1 MYIIYIPIIF
11 LFILFFTMLQER
23 IKRNRNNKQGD
34 GEGIHDYRKASMS
47 EIDENL

>member
-11 LFILFFTMLQER
+11 LFFTMLQER

-34 GEGIHDYRKASMS
+34 GEGIHDYRKVSMS
-47 EIDENL
+47 EIDEKL

>member
-11 LFILFFTMLQER
+11 LFFLFFTMFHER

-34 GEGIHDYRKASMS
+34 GEGIHDYRKVSTS
-47 EIDENL
+47 EIDEKL